1 MSGLFQDSGST
12 SDSRRA
18 EADKLLNLIQ
28 DFSEQLTPKEA
39 AFIES
44 ITDSEMVSTKQ
55 LFWLRDIKDKYL

>member
-12 SDSRRA
+12 PDSRRA
-18 EADKLLNLIQ
+18 EADKLLAIIE

-39 AFIES
+39 SFVEQVWSADFIS
-44 ITDSEMVSTKQ
+44 PKQ